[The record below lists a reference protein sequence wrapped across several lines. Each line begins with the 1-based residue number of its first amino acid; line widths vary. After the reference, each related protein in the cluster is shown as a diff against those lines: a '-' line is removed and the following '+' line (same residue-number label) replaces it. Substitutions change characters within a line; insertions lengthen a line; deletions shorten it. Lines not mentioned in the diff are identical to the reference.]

1 MNTSFVLRMSEEMAK
16 RLAAMPGGEKDQVGH
31 AVELAFGRPAT
42 TEDLNLGLSFVK
54 ENGLAAFC
62 RVLFNANE
70 FLYLN

>member
-1 MNTSFVLRMSEEMAK
+1 MAK

-42 TEDLNLGLSFVK
+42 AADLNLGLRFVK

>member
-16 RLAAMPGGEKDQVGH
+16 RLEGMPGDEARQIEH

-42 TEDLNLGLSFVK
+42 ARDLHLGLGFVK